1 MYRVNISAPN
11 LMSVCVNEFH
21 DGGPVGSVYH
31 KYSREG
37 LVFHNV
43 FELLQHMEYVMD
55 YCRYPQPST
64 RIRTFGNKEY
74 QYQEKK
80 KVELMVNADGIMEKS
95 GELATFVIH
104 VKYRQNSTWQGDIFW
119 TEKQEKRNFRSALEM
134 LKLIDGALDQAE
146 DDELEGETEE

>member
-1 MYRVNISAPN
+1 MYRVNISALN
-11 LMSVCVNEFH
+11 LMSVCVNGFQ
-21 DGGPVGSVYH
+21 DGGLVGSVYH

-37 LVFHNV
+37 MNFRNV

-55 YCRYPQPST
+55 YCRYPQSST
-64 RIRTFGNKEY
+64 RTRAFGENTI

-80 KVELMVNADGIMEKS
+80 KVEMVVNADEIMEKS

-119 TEKQEKRNFRSALEM
+119 TEKQEKRNFRSALEL
-134 LKLIDGALDQAE
+134 LKLIDGALDQTE
-146 DDELEGETEE
+146 DEELDKEEE

>member
-1 MYRVNISAPN
+1 
-11 LMSVCVNEFH
+11 
-21 DGGPVGSVYH
+21 
-31 KYSREG
+31 
-37 LVFHNV
+37 
-43 FELLQHMEYVMD
+43 
-55 YCRYPQPST
+55 
-64 RIRTFGNKEY
+64 
-74 QYQEKK
+74 
-80 KVELMVNADGIMEKS
+80 MVNADGIMEKS